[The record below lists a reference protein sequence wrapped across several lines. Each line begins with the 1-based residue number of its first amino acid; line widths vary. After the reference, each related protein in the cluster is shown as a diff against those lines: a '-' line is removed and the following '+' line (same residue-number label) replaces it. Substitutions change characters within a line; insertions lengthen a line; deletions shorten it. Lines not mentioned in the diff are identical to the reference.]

1 MQILI
6 QPIFAHWCE
15 KWYYS
20 KNVRLITLPEACDVN
35 DMKMTATRTAKQVN
49 KILINIQFKQVP
61 TSNFKDTFM
70 INKFS
75 SILFIDAIHVLQ
87 T

>member
-6 QPIFAHWCE
+6 QPIFLLIDVN
-15 KWYYS
+15 YS

-49 KILINIQFKQVP
+49 KILINNSIQ
-61 TSNFKDTFM
+61 TSTYK
-70 INKFS
+70 
-75 SILFIDAIHVLQ
+75 
-87 T
+87 